1 LRYLLLFLL
10 PFTAILLQSTIFS
23 FYGIKGTLPDLVLV
37 FVVFFALINGAR
49 GGTIYGFFCGLL
61 EDIYLGRFIGV
72 NALSKAFTA
81 YLVGHFQDRVF
92 KENILVALIAVFFST
107 FINSLLVFF
116 LALFTHETFNIDM
129 NIVVTVIYQSIYN
142 TVLAVPLYLWYYKS
156 SYQGIL
162 RPTGER

>member
-10 PFTAILLQSTIFS
+10 PFTAILLQSTVFS
-23 FYGIKGTLPDLVLV
+23 FYSIKGTLPDLVLV

-49 GGTIYGFFCGLL
+49 GGTIYGFLCGLF
-61 EDIYLGRFIGV
+61 EDLYLGRFIGV

-92 KENILVALIAVFFST
+92 KENILVAMITVLLST
-107 FINSLLVFF
+107 FINSLLFFF
-116 LALFTHETFNIDM
+116 LALFTHDIFNVDM
-129 NIVVTVIYQSIYN
+129 NIVVAVIYQSIYN
-142 TVLAVPLYLWYYKS
+142 TVLAIPLYLWYYNS

>member
-1 LRYLLLFLL
+1 MRYLLLFLL

-49 GGTIYGFFCGLL
+49 GGTIYGFLCGLL
-61 EDIYLGRFIGV
+61 EDLYLGRFIGV

-116 LALFTHETFNIDM
+116 LALFTHDTFNVDM

-162 RPTGER
+162 RSTGER

>member
-1 LRYLLLFLL
+1 MRYLLLFLL

-49 GGTIYGFFCGLL
+49 GGTIYGFLCGLL
-61 EDIYLGRFIGV
+61 EDLYLGRFIGV

-116 LALFTHETFNIDM
+116 LALFTHDTFNVDM

-142 TVLAVPLYLWYYKS
+142 TVLGVPLYLWYYKS

-162 RPTGER
+162 RSTGER